1 MVVNYRLLDRVSF
14 GSTKGS
20 MVETLIYES
29 PQTEEEPSATP
40 SGWTKT
46 GKNKNLRS
54 VIGAVPDAL
63 PEETVALLR

>member
-1 MVVNYRLLDRVSF
+1 MDVVNYRLLDRVSF

-29 PQTEEEPSATP
+29 PQTEEEPSAAATP

-54 VIGAVPDAL
+54 VIGDAL